1 MLAIYQK
8 ILIAA
13 LIAVFGGDIIIFY
26 LKKLLVDPKAA
37 FTIDISGVIER
48 AALIIVISAGS
59 FYVFLI
65 PAIVLI
71 RALFLMGEG
80 RMKVFSDIIKREEP
94 AVQFQKVR
102 IKSELAVTLLASST
116 LGILLGIIAKFL

>member
-13 LIAVFGGDIIIFY
+13 LIAVFGGDIIIFC

-94 AVQFQKVR
+94 AVQFQKIR
-102 IKSELAVTLLASST
+102 LKSDLAVTLLASST

>member
-1 MLAIYQK
+1 VLAIYQK

-37 FTIDISGVIER
+37 FTIDISGIIER
-48 AALIIVISAGS
+48 IALILIIAAGG

-65 PAIVLI
+65 PVIVMI

-80 RMKVFSDIIKREEP
+80 RMKAFSDIIKREEP

-102 IKSELAVTLLASST
+102 IKSELAVTLLASPT

>member
-94 AVQFQKVR
+94 AVQFQKIR
-102 IKSELAVTLLASST
+102 LKSDLAVTLLASST

>member
-13 LIAVFGGDIIIFY
+13 LLAVFGGDIIIFY

-37 FTIDISGVIER
+37 FIIDISGIIER
-48 AALIIVISAGS
+48 IALILIITAGS

-65 PAIVLI
+65 PVIVMI
-71 RALFLMGEG
+71 RALFLVGEG
-80 RMKVFSDIIKREEP
+80 RMKMFSDIIKREEP
-94 AVQFQKVR
+94 AVQFQKIR
-102 IKSELAVTLLASST
+102 LKSDLAVTLLASPT
-116 LGILLGIIAKFL
+116 LGILFGIAAKFL

>member
-13 LIAVFGGDIIIFY
+13 ILAVFGGDIIIFY

-37 FTIDISGVIER
+37 FTIDISGIIER
-48 AALIIVISAGS
+48 IALIIVISAGG

-65 PAIVLI
+65 PAIILI

-80 RMKVFSDIIKREEP
+80 RMKMFSDIIKREEP

-116 LGILLGIIAKFL
+116 LGIMLGIIAKFL

>member
-1 MLAIYQK
+1 MLDIYQK

-13 LIAVFGGDIIIFY
+13 LIAVFGGDIIIFC

-37 FTIDISGVIER
+37 FTIDLSGVVER
-48 AALIIVISAGS
+48 IALILVISAGS

-65 PAIVLI
+65 PAIILI

-80 RMKVFSDIIKREEP
+80 RMKGFSDIIKREEP

-116 LGILLGIIAKFL
+116 LGIMLGIIAKFL

>member
-37 FTIDISGVIER
+37 FTIDISGIVER
-48 AALIIVISAGS
+48 TALILIIAAGS

-65 PAIVLI
+65 PVIVMI
-71 RALFLMGEG
+71 RALFLVGEG
-80 RMKVFSDIIKREEP
+80 RMKMFSDIIKREEP
-94 AVQFQKVR
+94 AVQFQKIR
-102 IKSELAVTLLASST
+102 LKSDLAVTLLASPT
-116 LGILLGIIAKFL
+116 LGILFGIAAKFL

>member
-26 LKKLLVDPKAA
+26 LKKLLVDPKSA
-37 FTIDISGVIER
+37 FIIDISGIIER
-48 AALIIVISAGS
+48 IALILVIAAGS
-59 FYVFLI
+59 FYIFLI
-65 PAIVLI
+65 PVIVMI

-80 RMKVFSDIIKREEP
+80 RMRMFSDIIKREGP
-94 AVQFQKVR
+94 AIQFQKIR
-102 IKSELAVTLLASST
+102 LKSELAVTLLASPT
-116 LGILLGIIAKFL
+116 IGILLGIAAKFL

>member
-1 MLAIYQK
+1 VLAIYQK

-13 LIAVFGGDIIIFY
+13 LIAVFGGDIVIFY
-26 LKKLLVDPKAA
+26 LKKLLVDPKAV
-37 FTIDISGVIER
+37 FTIDLSGIIER
-48 AALIIVISAGS
+48 TVLILIIAAGS

-65 PAIVLI
+65 PVIVMI
-71 RALFLMGEG
+71 RALFLVGEG
-80 RMKVFSDIIKREEP
+80 RMKVFSDIINREEP

-102 IKSELAVTLLASST
+102 IKSDLAVTLLASPT

>member
-1 MLAIYQK
+1 VLAIYQK

-26 LKKLLVDPKAA
+26 LKRLLVDPKEA
-37 FTIDISGVIER
+37 FTIDLSGIIER
-48 AALIIVISAGS
+48 LALIFIIAAGS
-59 FYVFLI
+59 FFLFLI
-65 PAIVLI
+65 PVIVMI

-80 RMKVFSDIIKREEP
+80 RMRAFSNIINRNEP

>member
-1 MLAIYQK
+1 VLAIYQK

-37 FTIDISGVIER
+37 LTIDISGIIER
-48 AALIIVISAGS
+48 LALIIVISAGS

-65 PAIVLI
+65 PAIIFI

-80 RMKVFSDIIKREEP
+80 SFRKFSDIIKREEP
-94 AVQFQKVR
+94 AVQFQKIR
-102 IKSELAVTLLASST
+102 LKSELAVTLLASST

>member
-13 LIAVFGGDIIIFY
+13 LLAVFGGDIIIFY

-37 FTIDISGVIER
+37 FTIDISGIVER
-48 AALIIVISAGS
+48 TALILIIAAGS

-65 PAIVLI
+65 PVIVMI
-71 RALFLMGEG
+71 RALFLVGEG
-80 RMKVFSDIIKREEP
+80 RMKMFSDIIKREEP
-94 AVQFQKVR
+94 AVQFQKIR
-102 IKSELAVTLLASST
+102 LKSDLAVTLLASPT
-116 LGILLGIIAKFL
+116 LGILFGIAAKFL

>member
-1 MLAIYQK
+1 VLAIYQK

-13 LIAVFGGDIIIFY
+13 IIAVFGGDIIIFY

-37 FTIDISGVIER
+37 FTIDLSGIIER
-48 AALIIVISAGS
+48 LALITVISAGS
-59 FYVFLI
+59 FYLLLV

-80 RMKVFSDIIKREEP
+80 RMKVFSAIINREEP

-102 IKSELAVTLLASST
+102 IKSELAVTLLASPT
-116 LGILLGIIAKFL
+116 LGILLGVIAKFL

>member
-1 MLAIYQK
+1 VLAIYQK

-94 AVQFQKVR
+94 AVQFQKIR
-102 IKSELAVTLLASST
+102 LKSDLAVTLLASST